1 MNKLFITLSIM
12 MGVVVLSSNYLVQFP
27 INYFGLNEILTYGA
41 FSYPIAFLITDL
53 ANRSYGKLLARQIVY
68 LGFLIGIIFTLL
80 FSTDFADLISVRI
93 AIGSGV
99 AFITAQLLDIQ
110 IFDRLRKKEWFVAPL
125 TSSLIGSTVDTFL
138 FFSIS
143 FYATGV
149 PWVTL
154 SLGDLAVKV
163 LVALIMLIPFRMLLK
178 IIKPI
183 KVSNIFDENKN
194 DPILKTKL
202 FNQDLDNPIGIAA
215 GFDKNAEVYNPLFK
229 LGFGFVEV
237 GTVTPLKQYGNE
249 KPRVFRLVEDQAL
262 INRLGFNNHGSDTI
276 LNRIKSNKKLGVLG
290 VNVGPN
296 KDSNDRLNDYL
307 IGLEKF
313 SEVADYITINISS
326 PNTENLRNF
335 HDENKLKDLL
345 TSISEK
351 KKQLKTEIPVA
362 VKISPDINENQIDLI
377 SEILLENEISAI
389 IISNTSEACRE
400 TLQNIQRHQKGGL
413 SGKPI
418 EKKSNLL
425 ISKFYNLI
433 KGKIKII
440 GVGGVD
446 SGKAAYDKF
455 LLGADYVQLYTGM
468 VFQGPNIAGMI
479 KKDLKELLIRDGVKN
494 FTEIVGNKTVS

>member
-1 MNKLFITLSIM
+1 M
-12 MGVVVLSSNYLVQFP
+12 
-27 INYFGLNEILTYGA
+27 
-41 FSYPIAFLITDL
+41 
-53 ANRSYGKLLARQIVY
+53 
-68 LGFLIGIIFTLL
+68 
-80 FSTDFADLISVRI
+80 
-93 AIGSGV
+93 
-99 AFITAQLLDIQ
+99 
-110 IFDRLRKKEWFVAPL
+110 
-125 TSSLIGSTVDTFL
+125 
-138 FFSIS
+138 
-143 FYATGV
+143 
-149 PWVTL
+149 
-154 SLGDLAVKV
+154 
-163 LVALIMLIPFRMLLK
+163 
-178 IIKPI
+178 
-183 KVSNIFDENKN
+183 
-194 DPILKTKL
+194 
-202 FNQDLDNPIGIAA
+202 
-215 GFDKNAEVYNPLFK
+215 
-229 LGFGFVEV
+229 GFGFVEV

-335 HDENKLKDLL
+335 HEENKLKELL
-345 TSISEK
+345 KSVSEK
-351 KKQLKTEIPVA
+351 KKQLKSEIPVA
-362 VKISPDINENQIDLI
+362 VKISPDISENQIDLI

-389 IISNTSEACRE
+389 IISNTSEASRE

-425 ISKFYNLI
+425 ISKFYKLI